1 MTQQPTPPPAG
12 FSDSQRDNPP
22 GGSKPHSR
30 SANRKKR
37 SPRTRAREFALQSLY
52 QHLVGKNDF
61 VAIDRFTRGLQGFHK
76 CDALHYDTLFS
87 GCVEQQSH
95 LDELITPH
103 LDRPLA
109 ELSPVEHAILW
120 MGTCEFDR
128 CPETP
133 WRVVLNEYIELAKS
147 FGGTDGYKYVN
158 GVLNQLAR
166 QLRAQEVQ
174 SSRNHRQP

>member
-1 MTQQPTPPPAG
+1 MTQQPSPPPATP
-12 FSDSQRDNPP
+12 SDRQAGQS
-22 GGSKPHSR
+22 GSKAHGRPAH
-30 SANRKKR
+30 RKKR

-76 CDALHYDTLFS
+76 CDALHYDTLFTS
-87 GCVEQQSH
+87 CVEQQNH

-120 MGTCEFDR
+120 MGTCEFDH

-174 SSRNHRQP
+174 SSRRQQ